1 VCSTDVARLTSVRP
15 EPIMSTTNDNDYTTV
30 TIPSE
35 QKNRLDAAKVTLFD
49 TDAVSYRVLFDRL
62 LDDLEVE
69 ATGVG
74 DE

>member
-1 VCSTDVARLTSVRP
+1 
-15 EPIMSTTNDNDYTTV
+15 MSTTNDNDYTTV